1 MSLPFAVVWL
11 GRAQSSVKPQSPGT
25 CTQRYK
31 DSVAYTYRASL
42 PMANIQYLCCSPIKS
57 DPTYTTYSPPRPDP
71 FRRNRFS
78 LRLCTTYRI
87 GHIRI
92 LSSRISPRTTF
103 LGPPRSLKAVL
114 NVKATLQE
122 RERRRRLETARCLS
136 ILPPSAFLFNP
147 GGQNDDRGKVVCPC
161 PLKRILLQHP
171 IHQHRHHTPHTRTA
185 RVSVVNTRTWARISP
200 SSRKRRLPT
209 LRGARTVSDGCVASR
224 WHHMLA
230 LLHLTY

>member
-1 MSLPFAVVWL
+1 MYTKIQGLGGVHVSGFAAYGQHTILVLLADQIRSNLHNLQPSTPRPIPKEPVLPSALHHLSHRSYSYLVL
-11 GRAQSSVKPQSPGT
+11 SNQSSYNFSWPAKVAQGCAQRQSN
-25 CTQRYK
+25 
-31 DSVAYTYRASL
+31 SA
-42 PMANIQYLCCSPIKS
+42 
-57 DPTYTTYSPPRPDP
+57 
-71 FRRNRFS
+71 
-78 LRLCTTYRI
+78 
-87 GHIRI
+87 
-92 LSSRISPRTTF
+92 RT
-103 LGPPRSLKAVL
+103 
-114 NVKATLQE
+114 
-122 RERRRRLETARCLS
+122 RETETSGNARCLS

-209 LRGARTVSDGCVASR
+209 LRGTRTVSDGCVASR